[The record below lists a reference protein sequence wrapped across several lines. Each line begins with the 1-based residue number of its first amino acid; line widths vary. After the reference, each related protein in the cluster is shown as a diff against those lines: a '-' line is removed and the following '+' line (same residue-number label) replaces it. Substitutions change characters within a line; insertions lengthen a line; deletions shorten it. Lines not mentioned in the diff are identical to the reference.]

1 MHLPL
6 LNLKARFNFLF
17 LSILHS
23 HSFREGECQVQGNYW
38 AGFKPA
44 VFFFILQNC
53 LRSSEV
59 LAFIFFYPRRSKWKR
74 LRAAWG
80 LFQEQCC
87 EHTFVLLWSEVSPPP
102 TLWGGSCDVSIGW
115 EKNQYA
121 WQSGVVPIGPWRK
134 NMLCAISVSQMRVAT
149 NNQGMSVL
157 KWVLTEGVM
166 VVTAERDIPT
176 SLCLSFFICF
186 KNSYLSFYP
195 YHIIFCRY
203 VWVFSK
209 QVISGREKLSYWLK

>member
-23 HSFREGECQVQGNYW
+23 HSFREGECQAQGNYW
-38 AGFKPA
+38 AGFEPA

-59 LAFIFFYPRRSKWKR
+59 LAFIFSYPRRSKWKR

-102 TLWGGSCDVSIGW
+102 TLWGGSCDVSMGW
-115 EKNQYA
+115 KKNQYA

-149 NNQGMSVL
+149 SNQGMSVL
-157 KWVLTEGVM
+157 KWVLTGRSDSCNSRNRYTHFFM
-166 VVTAERDIPT
+166 
-176 SLCLSFFICF
+176 SLFFH
-186 KNSYLSFYP
+186 LL
-195 YHIIFCRY
+195 
-203 VWVFSK
+203 
-209 QVISGREKLSYWLK
+209 QKLLLILLPLPHHLL